1 MNRCKGRRGKLY
13 KLEEARIATEGDD
26 TFLETNILGYQFQG
40 FKFKQTQKKRMGE
53 RISIVG

>member
-40 FKFKQTQKKRMGE
+40 FKFKQTQKKANGGE
-53 RISIVG
+53 N